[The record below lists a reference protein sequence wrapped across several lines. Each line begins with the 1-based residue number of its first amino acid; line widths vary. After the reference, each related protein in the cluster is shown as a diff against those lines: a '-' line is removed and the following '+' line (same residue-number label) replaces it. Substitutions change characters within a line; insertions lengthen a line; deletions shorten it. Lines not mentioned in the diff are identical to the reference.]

1 MVIQLYKS
9 IWDYVVGLL
18 VMPTKPVAQKLNLRP
33 SAQLSA
39 SKVQA
44 FLKTNMN
51 SAFYQNYATAGGNA
65 ESGFCRWRG
74 LCGWRFVRC

>member
-44 FLKTNMN
+44 SLDTNLD
-51 SAFYQNYATAGGNA
+51 SACYQNYPTAASHA
-65 ESGFCRWRG
+65 ESGF
-74 LCGWRFVRC
+74 